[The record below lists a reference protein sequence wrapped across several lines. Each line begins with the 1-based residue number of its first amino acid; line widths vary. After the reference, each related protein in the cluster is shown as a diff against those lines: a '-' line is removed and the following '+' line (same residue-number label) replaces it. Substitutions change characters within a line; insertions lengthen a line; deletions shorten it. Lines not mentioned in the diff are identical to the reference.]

1 MFGGR
6 TKYDGL
12 LHGKHY
18 KPKIQICSMLE
29 SETIA
34 SPVRILLKRIRT
46 GGEGV
51 GVWRMLK
58 TFALRVRGL
67 KRTIEF
73 D

>member
-18 KPKIQICSMLE
+18 KQKIQICSMLE
-29 SETIA
+29 SETIT

-51 GVWRMLK
+51 GV
-58 TFALRVRGL
+58 
-67 KRTIEF
+67 
-73 D
+73 